1 MRMIKFRGRFFCV
14 LGKGVKMKIEFTD
27 RLMKEFL
34 EYKRVYQKY
43 YGFLDEEMQ
52 SDDTII
58 LNALRGDMTV
68 MLDEMEKR
76 KM

>member
-1 MRMIKFRGRFFCV
+1 
-14 LGKGVKMKIEFTD
+14 
-27 RLMKEFL
+27 MKEFL
-34 EYKRVYQKY
+34 EYKEVYQKY

>member
-1 MRMIKFRGRFFCV
+1 
-14 LGKGVKMKIEFTD
+14 MKIEFTD

-34 EYKRVYQKY
+34 EYKEVYQKY

-68 MLDEMEKR
+68 MLDKMEKR